1 MKKLS
6 LVCCLLFLTACSAN
20 NVNKNNDT
28 YNNTDLDSLVLP
40 SHYTSPCFRKNKK
53 IYNEFS
59 TLLGR
64 LEIGE
69 LSQSDAA
76 SKMVVLCPHQPEMII
91 WLTNTFAKP
100 PAYL

>member
-6 LVCCLLFLTACSAN
+6 LVYCLLFVTGCSTN

-28 YNNTDLDSLVLP
+28 YNTDLDSLDLP
-40 SHYTSPCFRKNKK
+40 SHYTSPCFHKNKK
-53 IYNEFS
+53 IYNEFA
-59 TLLGR
+59 TLLAK

-76 SKMVVLCPHQPEMII
+76 SKMVILCPHQPEMII